1 MIKDVIVNLS
11 IGRERD
17 VAADYA
23 ISIGQAF
30 GAHVAAV
37 GFAYEPVLPLSI
49 MTGIP
54 AALIES
60 QRRDNEKAAADTIG
74 RFENAARL
82 QSVSSESRV
91 MRASFAD
98 ASNLF
103 GQMAR
108 RFDLCVVGQA
118 EPDKIAPEEVIIEAA
133 LFESGRPVIA
143 IPYIQREPLKLDRI
157 MVCWDGS
164 RSASRAIGDA
174 MPLLRRAK
182 RVDVVVVTNGGIK
195 SDEVPGADIAQHLA
209 RHDLNVE
216 VERIGSGAVD
226 VANTLLPYAADLPI
240 DLIVM
245 GAYGH
250 SRLREFVL
258 GGATR
263 GMLSSM
269 TVPVLMSH

>member
-1 MIKDVIVNLS
+1 MTRL
-11 IGRERD
+11 
-17 VAADYA
+17 
-23 ISIGQAF
+23 
-30 GAHVAAV
+30 
-37 GFAYEPVLPLSI
+37 LPTPS
-49 MTGIP
+49 G
-54 AALIES
+54 
-60 QRRDNEKAAADTIG
+60 
-74 RFENAARL
+74 
-82 QSVSSESRV
+82 SRV

-98 ASNLF
+98 ALDLF

-108 RFDLCVVGQA
+108 RFDLCVVDQA

-133 LFESGRPVIA
+133 LFESGRPVII
-143 IPYIQREPLKLDRI
+143 IPYIQRELLKLDRI

-164 RSASRAIGDA
+164 RSASRAVGDA

-182 RVDVVVVTNGGIK
+182 RVDVVVVTSGGIK

-209 RHDLNVE
+209 RHNLNVE
-216 VERIGSGAVD
+216 VEHIGSGDLD
-226 VANTLLPYAADLPI
+226 VANTILSYAADLPI

-250 SRLREFVL
+250 SRLREFIL